1 MTSFFSQVIG
11 FLKVVVGLVVN
22 IFSALITLF
31 TEVGRWVVFTT
42 TLFGF
47 LPSVLISFAIF
58 AVYLSLLFLVIGR
71 K

>member
-1 MTSFFSQVIG
+1 MISFFTQVIG

-58 AVYLSLLFLVIGR
+58 AVYLSLLFLLIGR